1 LNIHM
6 NTCPEC
12 HKTYKEDV
20 EVCRQDGT
28 RLIQSRTD
36 SQKPI
41 IFLSYANEDREA
53 ARAVVRLIESAGCTV
68 WWDRRIPAGR
78 TWRSMIEEALREMR
92 CMVVLW
98 SNHSVESDW
107 VKEEAE
113 EARAMGRLIPVLIEP
128 VKPPV
133 GFRSIQAVELTDW
146 DGTRDC
152 LGARQLIAD
161 LESLMGKQTAQ
172 ALPNQVAIPKLA
184 YPKKPIILLA
194 GAVFLITLLI
204 VVWGIGNR
212 WRFPFASEPVQIMAL
227 LVQAPKTEIDVG
239 QTVPLKVNARYS
251 DGREMEIGKEVQW
264 ASSNRS
270 ILTISPEGQAQARSV
285 GEIDVNARVGEVI
298 SPTIRL
304 TIAGLSDVQPKP
316 QPHVISLILESDKQ
330 RLFVKDRARLRIKAR
345 FSDGAVREVTEGVDW
360 RSTDN
365 SVVNIHGNGQLEAI
379 KEGKVRV
386 TGRFEGA
393 EAETLLI
400 EVQARRAQ
408 TQKSPTGKPQIQ
420 DNAQPIPISNQGIGT
435 PNQLSGEAPAQKS
448 SDTQAEK
455 TTIVP
460 LHNSRD
466 VISEY
471 IRGEKQRRGR

>member
-1 LNIHM
+1 M
-6 NTCPEC
+6 NTYPEC
-12 HKTYKEDV
+12 HKKYEEDE

-28 RLIQSRTD
+28 RLIPSRID
-36 SQKPI
+36 SQRPI

-53 ARAVVRLIESAGCTV
+53 ARAVVRLLESAGCTV

-78 TWRSMIEEALREMR
+78 TWRSMIEEALREMH

-113 EARAMGRLIPVLIEP
+113 EARALGRLIPVLIEP

-133 GFRSIQAVELTDW
+133 GFRSIQAAELTDW

-152 LGARQLIAD
+152 PGARQLIAD
-161 LESLMGKQTAQ
+161 LESLMGNQTAQ
-172 ALPNQVAIPKLA
+172 ELPNRVAIPKLA
-184 YPKKPIILLA
+184 YQKKITTFLA
-194 GAVFLITLLI
+194 GAIFLITLLI
-204 VVWGIGNR
+204 VAWGIENR
-212 WRFPFASEPVQIMAL
+212 WKFPFANEPVKIMAL
-227 LVQAPKTEIDVG
+227 LVQAPKTEINVG
-239 QTVPLKVNARYS
+239 QTVPLKVNALYS
-251 DGREMEIGKEVQW
+251 DGREIEVGKEVQW

-285 GEIDVNARVGEVI
+285 GEVDVNVRVGEVI

-316 QPHVISLILESDKQ
+316 QPHVTSLILESDKQ
-330 RLFVKDRARLRIKAR
+330 RLFVNDRARLRVKAR
-345 FSDGAVREVTEGVDW
+345 FSDGAIREIAEGVDW

-365 SVVNIHGNGQLEAI
+365 TVVNISGNGQLEAV
-379 KEGKVRV
+379 KEGKARV
-386 TGRFEGA
+386 TGRFGGA

-408 TQKSPTGKPQIQ
+408 TPKSPTGKPLLQ
-420 DNAQPIPISNQGIGT
+420 DKAQSIPISNKGVGT
-435 PNQLSGEAPAQKS
+435 ASGEASAQKS

-460 LHNSRD
+460 PHNPQD
-466 VISEY
+466 VIFEY
-471 IRGEKQRRGR
+471 NRGEKQRRGR